1 MKVAIL
7 ITELTAQGGA
17 PRQAML
23 LGQWLQ
29 TLGHEATLFAVRYCP
44 ENCYPEIAATLD
56 VRAVERL
63 SLAQVRSSHPKRHH
77 GMLLGAKRHFLES
90 RQLARMIDEP
100 YDILNPHVRGATRAA
115 VACKRRT
122 GTPVVWMCDDARN
135 WEEPGYREHY
145 SPAVQWAFDHWMAR
159 LEKPVV
165 REIDR
170 TIVLDTRVKKILEG
184 FYGCA
189 VEVIRSGLDASAFQ
203 EHPAARK
210 EIRAWLGIKSSDF
223 LLLWLGIIEPHRRLE
238 DAIEAVRLLR
248 LQGRDEIHLLIAGA
262 DTYSAEYARGLE
274 ELAARY
280 KLQSCVHFHF
290 LAIPENEMADT
301 YSAADALV
309 YLAENQCW
317 GLGVFEAIACNLP
330 VIVSRACG
338 AQEVL
343 EHGVT
348 AMISAPRDPANLAQH
363 VAALYDA
370 PDLRARLAQEAR
382 VRVMQQIT
390 WESYARNMLRSFEQ
404 VLSERGRQCGAS
416 PASREAFA

>member
-7 ITELTAQGGA
+7 LTELTTPGGA

-29 TLGHEATLFAVRYCP
+29 KLGHEATLYAVRYCP

-63 SLAQVRSSHPKRHH
+63 SLKEVRNRLPRRHH
-77 GMLLGAKRHFLES
+77 GLLQGIKRHFWES
-90 RQLARMIDEP
+90 RQLAKLVHEP
-100 YDILNPHVRGATRAA
+100 CDILNPHVRGATRAA
-115 VACKRRT
+115 VACKPRM
-122 GTPVVWMCDDARN
+122 GAPVVWMCDDARN
-135 WEEPGYREHY
+135 WEEPGYREY
-145 SPAVQWAFDHWMAR
+145 YAPPVQWVFDWWMAR
-159 LEKPVV
+159 IEKPVV
-165 REIDR
+165 RQIDR
-170 TIVLDTRVKKILEG
+170 TIALDTRVKKILEG

-189 VEVIRSGLDASAFQ
+189 VEVIRSGLDAGAFTVRP
-203 EHPAARK
+203 EAR
-210 EIRAWLGIKSSDF
+210 EGIRGRLGIKSSDF

-248 LQGRDEIHLLIAGA
+248 LQGRNEVHLLIAGA
-262 DTYSAEYARGLE
+262 AAFAPEYARRLQ

-280 KLQSCVHFHF
+280 KLQDCVHFH
-290 LAIPENEMADT
+290 LSPIPENEMADT

-317 GLGVFEAIACNLP
+317 GLGVFEAMACNLP

-343 EHGVT
+343 THGVT
-348 AMISAPRDPANLAQH
+348 AMICAPRDPADLARRVVELLQ
-363 VAALYDA
+363 A
-370 PDLRARLAQEAR
+370 PDLRERLVQDAR

-390 WESYARNMLRSFEQ
+390 WEAYARNMLRSFEQ
-404 VLSERGRQCGAS
+404 VLGEQKRGTAAGH
-416 PASREAFA
+416 REAFA